1 MARRFI
7 IREDAK
13 PIAVVQIMTGLI
25 HIALGT
31 LWIHFYFL
39 NEEEPNSVGP
49 VPICVMIYYLFVS
62 SFFFINSGASSVFQ
76 KPPTRCKLVYTI
88 VMNILSIC
96 MAIIGLIII
105 IIESLIFESK
115 GVEYSWSNMSGFLLL
130 QYTLYITIL
139 ELTAASI
146 NIHWALGAFHHELYN
161 EESSSSVSEIS
172 SSEYSPPS

>member
-115 GVEYSWSNMSGFLLL
+115 GVEYSWSNVHL
-130 QYTLYITIL
+130 QSRKSPHQNIL
-139 ELTAASI
+139 PLHNLQRTSMTPI
-146 NIHWALGAFHHELYN
+146 KNKRIIVN
-161 EESSSSVSEIS
+161 
-172 SSEYSPPS
+172 

>member
-76 KPPTRCKLVYTI
+76 KPPTRCK
-88 VMNILSIC
+88 
-96 MAIIGLIII
+96 
-105 IIESLIFESK
+105 
-115 GVEYSWSNMSGFLLL
+115 MSGFLLL